1 MEPCCNP
8 IQSEKLWFVRNCQ
21 GYEHME
27 VCCLFY
33 LVEIYKNT
41 ISYSS
46 LNIFN
51 AIVLKENFYQF
62 WTCKSKH
69 LLHFVVPCLYWEET
83 DTHFLLVLSN
93 TTDEFHSC

>member
-1 MEPCCNP
+1 MLEPCCNP
-8 IQSEKLWFVRNCQ
+8 IQSEKLCFVRNCH

-51 AIVLKENFYQF
+51 AIILKENFTSFEHANLNIY
-62 WTCKSKH
+62 CIS
-69 LLHFVVPCLYWEET
+69 VVPC
-83 DTHFLLVLSN
+83 
-93 TTDEFHSC
+93 

>member
-1 MEPCCNP
+1 MLEPCCNP

-33 LVEIYKNT
+33 LEEIYKNT
-41 ISYSS
+41 INYSS

-51 AIVLKENFYQF
+51 AIILKENFINFGHANLNIY
-62 WTCKSKH
+62 CI
-69 LLHFVVPCLYWEET
+69 FVVPCLYREET
-83 DTHFLLVLSN
+83 DTHFY
-93 TTDEFHSC
+93 

>member
-1 MEPCCNP
+1 MLEPCCNP
-8 IQSEKLWFVRNCQ
+8 IQSDQLWFVRNCQ

-33 LVEIYKNT
+33 LVEIYKDAIN
-41 ISYSS
+41 YSS

-51 AIVLKENFYQF
+51 AIILKENFYQF

-69 LLHFVVPCLYWEET
+69 LLHFCSSMFILGR
-83 DTHFLLVLSN
+83 N
-93 TTDEFHSC
+93 